1 MAPYQNQ
8 TADMQTTEIKLQ
20 EFDSKIS
27 QLMFNTKVV
36 KKSDDSAITSQIQ
49 KDINFL
55 VQQKVKNSLNEKMR
69 LQKI

>member
-49 KDINFL
+49 KDINFS